1 MAAQSLAG
9 LMHTKKENGNPT
21 ENGVVQLGTMG
32 KCRPVKGKSEK
43 SLLVHTG
50 ISFARRA
57 GRKSYIVFGSRDL
70 SYGIMWGAFSICRS
84 LLFMHFLLRGVVRQ
98 GMLIKEPLEQL
109 APLEQLELLELLERY
124 SRNGRLGRGFSGVKR
139 L

>member
-1 MAAQSLAG
+1 M
-9 LMHTKKENGNPT
+9 
-21 ENGVVQLGTMG
+21 
-32 KCRPVKGKSEK
+32 
-43 SLLVHTG
+43 HTG

-109 APLEQLELLELLERY
+109 EQLELPEP
-124 SRNGRLGRGFSGVKR
+124 LGWNCWNNILAMADTDVVFLG
-139 L
+139 